1 MILSISTKLFHNLPQ
16 RILTIGLII
25 LLNCL
30 SLFGQR
36 NLSAQAQKAVDHFSN
51 KEFLIASTE
60 FKLLVEQYPKDLLYQ
75 YYLGASLIESNAS
88 TLQAISYL
96 KAASISEANYKSFYY
111 LGKAYYRQF
120 EFEKSKNAF
129 AEFKK
134 RAKWQENNTLDISGE
149 LARLEGCSGFFSKA
163 LQISAKSSVNT
174 KIDSVLNTIT
184 HLLDMNIIEIC
195 PNINSSIVYHILT
208 AENNPIPE
216 RYYYYSANT
225 NMGLRGKDIFRIKRF
240 SDGNWAAPENLGFT
254 INTFDDEDYP
264 FFDSQTNTL
273 FFASKGHK
281 SFGGF
286 DIFKSTYDSLKNEWS
301 KPEQMLFPINSQW
314 DDFLYINLGANPTF
328 VSNRSSS
335 SGQAII
341 YFLNKLSE
349 SNISE
354 LHTNNEM
361 EQALN
366 LGTFGNEAK
375 TILKTKKT
383 NTNTTTVNNTKN
395 QNHEVNGTFV
405 EQITKAL
412 SNQSMADTL
421 FLLARQKKGVL
432 INTEGKEKR
441 ALIYSEIARYDKQ
454 AAKFQKTA
462 NDIYTQIASPDSKQS
477 ATNTARKIKVNN
489 NNQAKFIINTSSP
502 YSKENPFSND
512 NKMPDGIVYRIQ
524 LGVFSKQVAFDF
536 FGGLQPISFEL
547 MSDNKII
554 KYYVGIFS
562 SFEQADKSM
571 KKVKELGYRE
581 AFIVAYFN
589 NHKIPVERAKEME
602 LTEN

>member
-16 RILTIGLII
+16 RVLTIWLII

-30 SLFGQR
+30 SLLGQR
-36 NLSAQAQKAVDHFSN
+36 NLSAQAQKAVDHFNN
-51 KEFLIASTE
+51 KEFLMASTE

-75 YYLGASLIESNAS
+75 YYLGASLIESNTS

-120 EFEKSKNAF
+120 DFENSKKAF

-149 LARLEGCSGFFSKA
+149 LTRLEGCSSFFSKA
-163 LQISAKSSVNT
+163 LQISAKSSINT
-174 KIDSVLNTIT
+174 RFDSVFNMIS
-184 HLLDMNIIEIC
+184 HLLEMNILDIS
-195 PNINSSIVYHILT
+195 PNANSSTVYHILT
-208 AENNPIPE
+208 AENNTISGK
-216 RYYYYSANT
+216 YYYYAANT
-225 NMGLRGKDIFRIKRF
+225 NMGLRGKDIFRIKKL
-240 SDGNWAAPENLGFT
+240 SDGNWAVPENLGFT

-264 FFDSQTNTL
+264 FFDSQANTL
-273 FFASKGHK
+273 YFASKGHK

-286 DIFKSTYDSLKNEWS
+286 DIFKSNYDSLKNEWS
-301 KPEQMLFPINSQW
+301 KPEQMPFPINSQW
-314 DDFLYINLGANPTF
+314 DDFLFVNIGTTPTF
-328 VSNRSSS
+328 VSDRSSS

-341 YFLNKLSE
+341 YFLNKISE
-349 SNISE
+349 SSIVE

-366 LGTFGNEAK
+366 LGNFGNEAK
-375 TILKTKKT
+375 TIYKKQKT
-383 NTNTTTVNNTKN
+383 NTTPINNTKI
-395 QNHEVNGTFV
+395 QNHEINVTFV

-412 SNQSMADTL
+412 SNQSRADTL
-421 FLLARQKKGVL
+421 FLLARQKKGIL

-454 AAKFQKTA
+454 AAKYQKTA

-477 ATNTARKIKVNN
+477 ALNTASKTKVNN
-489 NNQAKFIINTSSP
+489 NSQVKFIINNSSP
-502 YSKENPFSND
+502 YSKDSPFSND

-547 MSDNKII
+547 MPDNKII

-571 KKVKELGYRE
+571 KRVKELGFRE